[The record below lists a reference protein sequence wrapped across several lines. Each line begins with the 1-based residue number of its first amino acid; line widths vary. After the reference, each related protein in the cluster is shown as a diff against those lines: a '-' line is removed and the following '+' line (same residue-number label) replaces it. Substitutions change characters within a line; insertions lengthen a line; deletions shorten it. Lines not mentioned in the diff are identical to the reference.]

1 MVPELEGRPVRAVVD
16 RRPVRG
22 MTVVTLAG
30 ELDIADFLLLGRQ
43 LRRMPD
49 APLPSVVVDL
59 TQVAFIDC
67 SVLRVFVS
75 VHRRA
80 QLHAGCLRIAAP
92 QPEPLHLL
100 RTSRLDQVFC
110 LFGTLQAAVEPV
122 CVRHLST
129 S

>member
-1 MVPELEGRPVRAVVD
+1 MVPELEDCPGRAVVD
-16 RRPVRG
+16 RRSVRG

-30 ELDIADFLLLGRQ
+30 ELDIADFPLLGRQ
-43 LRRMPD
+43 LRRLPD

-59 TQVAFIDC
+59 TQVAFMDC
-67 SVLRVFVS
+67 SVLRVLVS

-80 QLHAGCLRIAAP
+80 QMQAGCLRIAAP

-110 LFGTLQAAVEPV
+110 LYDTLQAAVEPL